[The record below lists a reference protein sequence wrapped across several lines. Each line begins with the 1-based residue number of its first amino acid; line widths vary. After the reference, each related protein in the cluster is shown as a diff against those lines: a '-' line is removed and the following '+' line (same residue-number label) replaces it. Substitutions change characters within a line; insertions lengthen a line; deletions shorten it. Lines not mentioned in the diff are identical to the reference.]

1 METNMNIENKE
12 VIERLARLQRD
23 MDFLKEHIEDIT
35 LTDDDIKSIEEAR
48 KDLKE
53 GRTTSL
59 KDLKKELQI

>member
-1 METNMNIENKE
+1 MNIENKE

>member
-53 GRTTSL
+53 GRTTSI
-59 KDLKKELQI
+59 KELIY

>member
-35 LTDDDIKSIEEAR
+35 LTDDDLLSIEEA
-48 KDLKE
+48 E
-53 GRTTSL
+53 I
-59 KDLKKELQI
+59 DLKKGKTRRL

>member
-1 METNMNIENKE
+1 MNVENGE
-12 VIERLARLQRD
+12 VVERLARLQKD

-35 LTDDDIKSIEEAR
+35 LTDDDLESIEEAR